1 MLLWDGG
8 CGIGFLAH
16 LFAATSADLH
26 ICSRFTLLTWG
37 WTSKICWLNFWTAL
51 MHFWNGQ
58 NLYFLPFFDFTPT
71 YINTKLICES
81 LPPVYETTPFCSQS
95 YPLGWTSLLCMI
107 KKALLHH
114 FAEVCMVIQLLSHTF
129 LAIFLGLSQVMSED
143 SSDENDI
150 LLALERWYHYKTQLN
165 KM

>member
-1 MLLWDGG
+1 
-8 CGIGFLAH
+8 
-16 LFAATSADLH
+16 
-26 ICSRFTLLTWG
+26 
-37 WTSKICWLNFWTAL
+37 
-51 MHFWNGQ
+51 
-58 NLYFLPFFDFTPT
+58 
-71 YINTKLICES
+71 
-81 LPPVYETTPFCSQS
+81 
-95 YPLGWTSLLCMI
+95 MI